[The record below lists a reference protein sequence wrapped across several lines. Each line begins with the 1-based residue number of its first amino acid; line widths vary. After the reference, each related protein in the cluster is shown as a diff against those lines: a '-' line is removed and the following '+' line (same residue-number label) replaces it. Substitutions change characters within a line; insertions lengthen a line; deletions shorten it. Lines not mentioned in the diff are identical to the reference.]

1 MQKNTKSNIEM
12 HYKARNSVIEFYDNY
27 SSMLSKAK
35 NKSRNEAA
43 KATKETKTTD
53 KKEQEAA

>member
-53 KKEQEAA
+53 KKE